1 MLKTMFPEEARL
13 LTLMKVKYILFKM
26 VRDNILT
33 LYKEKY
39 QLTKKEYKKIVDF
52 RERQANK
59 GTIN

>member
-13 LTLMKVKYILFKM
+13 LTMMKVRTLLYKM
-26 VRDNILT
+26 VSDNILT

>member
-1 MLKTMFPEEARL
+1 
-13 LTLMKVKYILFKM
+13 LTLMKVKYMLFKM